1 MIETLLDSLGR
12 MLDPSSHTVYL
23 IALVGGLLSSLLP
36 CSLSSLPLVIGYV
49 GSGRSDLWKSFRLSA
64 VFALG
69 MAVTFTLLAAAALA
83 LGSLIGTTSRWWYLI
98 LGLLMLMMALQM
110 LGVFTFIPATNLQ
123 TRTKRRG
130 YIGAL
135 VAGILSGLFSSP
147 CSTPEPTDGSWLP
160 PTISVP
166 VLPRCSS
173 APTAKLVSSVA
184 GKRWKISTLRSCWT
198 SGQSVECRSASPQRS
213 PKECRHSVPSPVSD
227 FWCRTPEEW
236 GIPMTRASL
245 SLQKLV
251 GKSS

>member
-1 MIETLLDSLGR
+1 M
-12 MLDPSSHTVYL
+12 
-23 IALVGGLLSSLLP
+23 
-36 CSLSSLPLVIGYV
+36 IGYV

-147 CSTPEPTDGSWLP
+147 CSTPVLVALLSIASATGDMVQSILMLLCYALGYSVLSIAAG
-160 PTISVP
+160 TIVG
-166 VLPRCSS
+166 L
-173 APTAKLVSSVA
+173 TGHL
-184 GKRWKISTLRSCWT
+184 
-198 SGQSVECRSASPQRS
+198 SASR
-213 PKECRHSVPSPVSD
+213 
-227 FWCRTPEEW
+227 
-236 GIPMTRASL
+236 GYGRAMKVL
-245 SLQKLV
+245 ETVLGLAILILAFYMFYQ
-251 GKSS
+251 GF

>member
-12 MLDPSSHTVYL
+12 MLDPSSPTVYL
-23 IALVGGLLSSLLP
+23 IALAGGLLSSLLP

-147 CSTPEPTDGSWLP
+147 CSTP
-160 PTISVP
+160 
-166 VLPRCSS
+166 VLVALLSIAS
-173 APTAKLVSSVA
+173 ATGDMV
-184 GKRWKISTLRSCWT
+184 
-198 SGQSVECRSASPQRS
+198 QSVLMLLCYALGYSVLSIAAGTIVGLTGHLSASR
-213 PKECRHSVPSPVSD
+213 
-227 FWCRTPEEW
+227 
-236 GIPMTRASL
+236 GYGRAMKVL
-245 SLQKLV
+245 EIVLGLAILILAFYMFYQ
-251 GKSS
+251 GF